1 MNCIQRVYYV
11 DRSQLAFL
19 KFVLEGHEGLA
30 LITTLDPHV
39 GKIAVF
45 VPPGREEELDI
56 IMEALQPEV
65 RLRPA
70 QPRTIPE

>member
-1 MNCIQRVYYV
+1 MDCIQRVYYI
-11 DRSQLAFL
+11 DRSQLAFF

-30 LITTLDPHV
+30 LITTLDPKV

-45 VPPGREEELDI
+45 VPPGREGELDTI
-56 IMEALQPEV
+56 LEALEAEV

-70 QPRTIPE
+70 EGEDKC